1 MLAQV
6 VLMLAILLVFV
17 GMIMVLLDAF
27 NESFIWGLLVLL
39 FPPVFLPIYS
49 FVKWNKSQA
58 RNGFAMT
65 LVGLVMA
72 GVGIYGGGLQGLP
85 FMKDQEIVGKLP
97 TAVPKDEPLPNEEEA
112 AKVKLEDED
121 DESYDPILSSDK
133 DRFTSKDIEPLAPQE
148 DKTVKVVGKVKP
160 TKINIPIESI
170 GSAMGAD
177 IEITLKDGTKHVG
190 TVVRSTEES
199 VSIEQQASGG
209 MVSFEYELDKIQ
221 SVLRISKPK
230 KVVTPPVVEI
240 KETVTPPVT
249 EPIET
254 MVAPQNTPAVTPDSA
269 PKVVPETT
277 PEAIPELNEEEVV
290 APAASQPND
299 EVVPPVM
306 ESEKSN

>member
-85 FMKDQEIVGKLP
+85 FMKDQEIVEKLP

-112 AKVKLEDED
+112 AKVQLEDED
-121 DESYDPILSSDK
+121 DESYDPILSTDK

-148 DKTVKVVGKVKP
+148 DKTVKSVGKARP
-160 TKINIPIESI
+160 TKVNVPLENI

-177 IEITLKDGTKHVG
+177 IEITLKDGAKHVG
-190 TVVRSTEES
+190 TLVRSTEES

-209 MVSFEYELDKIQ
+209 MVSFEYALDKIQ

-230 KVVTPPVVEI
+230 KIVTPPVVEI

-254 MVAPQNTPAVTPDSA
+254 MVAPENSPAVTPE
-269 PKVVPETT
+269 VM
-277 PEAIPELNEEEVV
+277 PELNEEEVM
-290 APAASQPND
+290 APAATESND
-299 EVVPPVM
+299 KVASPVM